1 MGILGAEIAIIAV
14 QVFFFRQSLNLE
26 ILYLIVI
33 TAIAMSLFLGEG
45 ILLRRKTQPEKH
57 AND

>member
-1 MGILGAEIAIIAV
+1 V
-14 QVFFFRQSLNLE
+14 QVLFLGQSFSLE

-45 ILLRRKTQPEKH
+45 ILLRRKTQPEKQ
-57 AND
+57 ANG